1 VPGLQRSKTGSAD
14 ILACP
19 DSKLS
24 DLSDSG
30 SAMAP
35 GSVEDGYVYVVDD
48 DASVRRAV
56 SRLMRAWGMKVKTF
70 SSAEQFINAD
80 VDDRRACVIADVL
93 MTGGSGFE
101 LPELLS
107 SRGRNIPVILMTAH
121 DSDVAR
127 DKATQVGAA
136 GYFRKPLDD
145 QALIDSIRWVLSKGR
160 SKKQ

>member
-1 VPGLQRSKTGSAD
+1 
-14 ILACP
+14 
-19 DSKLS
+19 
-24 DLSDSG
+24 
-30 SAMAP
+30 
-35 GSVEDGYVYVVDD
+35 
-48 DASVRRAV
+48 
-56 SRLMRAWGMKVKTF
+56 MRAWGMKVKTF